1 MHDAIT
7 IEKAGKAAAL
17 ICTDPFV
24 ATAKKIATVRGI
36 SDYPFGVV
44 PHPVGSLE
52 AEGVMAR
59 AKQALPQVLELL
71 LAKG

>member
-7 IEKAGKAAAL
+7 IEKAGKPAAL
-17 ICTDPFV
+17 ICTDPFI
-24 ATAKKIATVRGI
+24 ATARAIAAVRGL

-44 PHPVGSLE
+44 PHPVGTLE
-52 AEGVMAR
+52 AEGIMAR

-71 LAKG
+71 LAKE

>member
-7 IEKAGKAAAL
+7 VEEAGKAAAL
-17 ICTDPFV
+17 ICTDVFV
-24 ATAKKIATVRGI
+24 APAKKIAALRGL
-36 SDYPFGVV
+36 SDYPFSVV
-44 PHPVGSLE
+44 PHPVGTLE
-52 AEGVMAR
+52 AEGITAR